1 MTVLSSM
8 GDYDLL
14 SAPAVLSSLGDV
26 EIMGES
32 IAGILEDLGA
42 PAQAAQVRHSVQT
55 MRAAR
60 ELDPNAIAVV
70 QRAFKSVQFMPCG
83 IPPTLFD
90 PAVPASLSQVIPVVT
105 SRPIK
110 PQLVVFPSTI
120 SPFFTFNATVAG
132 VSQNSGAVIPTENYS
147 SASFNCKVNWNTINT
162 STPLQLTVNM
172 IDTAVARTF
181 LGELKGPT
189 LLT

>member
-1 MTVLSSM
+1 M

-83 IPPTLFD
+83 IPPTIFT
-90 PAVPASLSQVIPVVT
+90 AATAAQSIPVVT
-105 SRPIK
+105 SRPVK

-120 SPFFTFNATVAG
+120 SPFFTFTAKVAG
-132 VSQNSGAVIPTENYS
+132 VEQNSGAVLPCENYS

-162 STPLQLTVNM
+162 STPLTLTVVM
-172 IDTAVARTF
+172 TDLAVDRTF
-181 LGELKGPT
+181 LGEVKGPT